1 MRAVLYDS
9 TGTVQQTL
17 DATDG
22 TYHIVNST
30 QEDIVSQSVESNKTV
45 SVKDY
50 NARTYQVDLTAR
62 LKSNAGCYKNNS
74 V

>member
-1 MRAVLYDS
+1 MQAC

-17 DATDG
+17 DTTDS

-30 QEDIVSQSVESNKTV
+30 QEDILSQSVESNKTV

-50 NARTYQVDLTAR
+50 NARTYQVDLTASS
-62 LKSNAGCYKNNS
+62 KATQTVSKNNS